1 MMLEYINGQNRQE
14 ELNKEAKERYE
25 LVASRLR
32 ELAEADNLDLANEA
46 LEDFFSEEICF
57 LCKICDVLEG
67 ADINPN
73 ELWESTISENYE
85 NSFLNPT
92 YAVKSLG
99 DELGQLVTVLASDL
113 LSTIPYAFRGQ
124 LYQANLFL
132 ELFLQVFCEI
142 QAEMD
147 LEEIKEDIFYFYHDN
162 SEIFS
167 EDSIYETVDPSLDF
181 YKNILL
187 TEDLS
192 NTDYLYKYGAFIG
205 ENELKMSEFLAKLP
219 SEKIDAMAQTLV
231 TGFLKGFVQM
241 RKDITKKKTLKLEFP
256 MGMELVA
263 KRVLEKFADQ
273 GLETVI
279 HGDATLSLFGIGGRK
294 RGVYTNSLNPQ
305 YEFDHKNDK
314 AYYFDKRIAKRMLE
328 VREQTFESLKQKAL
342 GFAGPALTETF
353 GTPEFDPVNK
363 KEALALSKEQ
373 RDVRTWYANEALAL
387 MNRFMPQEERSFSI
401 ISYPLPSIGE
411 DFEKIF
417 EMTVKVNTL
426 PYELYQSM
434 QQKIIDVL
442 DEGEKVHVKGCGD
455 NETDIVVS
463 LHNIAEKETN
473 FENCVADVNI
483 PVGEVFTSPVLKG
496 TSGVLNVSGVYLE
509 GLFFKNLKMTFKDGM
524 ITDYTCDNFAKEED
538 NKKMIQENILF
549 FHDTLPIGE
558 FAIGTNTTA
567 YVEAK
572 RYDIVGKLPI
582 LIAEKC
588 GPHFAVGDTCYSYE
602 EDSHFYNPD
611 GKEIIA
617 KENELSSQ
625 RKKDPSK
632 AYFSCHTDITIPYEE
647 LEFIKVVKADG
658 TELSIIENGRFVVPG
673 TEELNKPFEE

>member
-1 MMLEYINGQNRQE
+1 MVDYVNGQNRQI
-14 ELNKEAKERYE
+14 ELNNEAKERYE
-25 LVASRLR
+25 LVSERLR
-32 ELAEADNLDLANEA
+32 ELLMSDNLDLANEA
-46 LEDFFSEEICF
+46 LEDFFSEEIGF
-57 LCKICDVLEG
+57 LCKICDVLDG
-67 ADINPN
+67 KSVNPN
-73 ELWESTISENYE
+73 ELWENTIPANYE
-85 NSFLNPT
+85 ESFLNPAF
-92 YAVKSLG
+92 AVKCLG
-99 DELGQLVTVLASDL
+99 EELGRLVTVLASDL
-113 LSTIPYAFRGQ
+113 LSTIPYAFKGQ
-124 LYQANLFL
+124 IYQANLFL
-132 ELFLQVFCEI
+132 EFFLQVFCEI

-147 LEEIKEDIFYFYHDN
+147 LEEVKEDIFYFYHDN

-167 EDSIYETVDPSLDF
+167 EDSIYETVDTSLDF
-181 YKNILL
+181 YKKILL
-187 TEDLS
+187 EEDLS
-192 NTDYLYKYGAFIG
+192 NPEYLYKYGAFIG
-205 ENELKMSEFLAKLP
+205 DNELKMSRFLANTSPK
-219 SEKIDAMAQTLV
+219 KIDAMADTLV

-241 RKDITKKKTLKLEFP
+241 RKDITKKKTVKLEFP
-256 MGMELVA
+256 MGMEIVA
-263 KRVLEKFADQ
+263 KRVMEKFKEH
-273 GLETVI
+273 GLETVV

-328 VREQTFESLKQKAL
+328 VREQTFESLKDKAL
-342 GFAGPALTETF
+342 DFAGPALTETF
-353 GTPEFDPVNK
+353 GTEDFNPVNK
-363 KEALALSKEQ
+363 PESLSLSKEQ
-373 RDVRTWYANEALAL
+373 RDVRTWYANESLAL
-387 MNRFMPQEERSFSI
+387 MNRYMPQEERSFSI

-417 EMTVKVNTL
+417 EMTMRVNTL
-426 PYELYQSM
+426 PYELYQNM

-455 NETDIVVS
+455 NETDIIVS
-463 LHNIAEKETN
+463 LHSISEKETN

-496 TSGVLNVSGVYLE
+496 TDGVLNVSGVYLE
-509 GLFFKNLKMTFKDGM
+509 GLYFKNLKITFKDGM
-524 ITDYTCDNFAKEED
+524 ITDYTCDNFEKEED
-538 NKKMIQENILF
+538 NRKLIQENILF

-558 FAIGTNTTA
+558 FAIGTNTIA

-572 RYDIVGKLPI
+572 KYDIIGKLPI

-617 KENELSSQ
+617 KENEVSSQ
-625 RKKDPSK
+625 RKTDASK

-647 LEFIKVVKADG
+647 LEFIRAIKQDG
-658 TELSIIENGRFVVPG
+658 SEVSIIENGRFVVLG
-673 TEELNKPFEE
+673 TEELNKPFEV

>member
-1 MMLEYINGQNRQE
+1 MVDYVNGQNRQI
-14 ELNKEAKERYE
+14 ELNNEAKERYE
-25 LVASRLR
+25 LVSERLR
-32 ELAEADNLDLANEA
+32 ELLMSDNLDLANKA
-46 LEDFFSEEICF
+46 LEDFFSEEIGF
-57 LCKICDVLEG
+57 LCKICDVLDG
-67 ADINPN
+67 KSVNPN
-73 ELWESTISENYE
+73 ELWENTIPANYE
-85 NSFLNPT
+85 ESFLNPAF
-92 YAVKSLG
+92 AVKCLG
-99 DELGQLVTVLASDL
+99 EELGQLVTVLASDL
-113 LSTIPYAFRGQ
+113 LSTIPYAFKGQ
-124 LYQANLFL
+124 IYQANLFL
-132 ELFLQVFCEI
+132 EFFLQVFCEI

-147 LEEIKEDIFYFYHDN
+147 LEEVKEDIFYFYHDN

-167 EDSIYETVDPSLDF
+167 EDSIYETVDTSLDF
-181 YKNILL
+181 YKKILL
-187 TEDLS
+187 EEDLS
-192 NTDYLYKYGAFIG
+192 NPEYLYKYGAFIG
-205 ENELKMSEFLAKLP
+205 DNELKMSRFLANTSP
-219 SEKIDAMAQTLV
+219 EKIDAMADTLV

-241 RKDITKKKTLKLEFP
+241 RKDITKKKTVKLEFP
-256 MGMELVA
+256 MGMEIVA
-263 KRVLEKFADQ
+263 KRVMEKFKEH
-273 GLETVI
+273 GLETVV

-328 VREQTFESLKQKAL
+328 VREQTFESLKDKAL
-342 GFAGPALTETF
+342 DFAGPALTETF
-353 GTPEFDPVNK
+353 GTEDFNPVNK
-363 KEALALSKEQ
+363 PESLSLSKEQ
-373 RDVRTWYANEALAL
+373 RDVRTWYANESLAL
-387 MNRFMPQEERSFSI
+387 MNRYMPQEERSFSI

-417 EMTVKVNTL
+417 EMTMRVNTL
-426 PYELYQSM
+426 PYELYQNM

-455 NETDIVVS
+455 NETDIIVS
-463 LHNIAEKETN
+463 LHSISEKETN

-496 TSGVLNVSGVYLE
+496 TDGVLNVSGVYLE
-509 GLFFKNLKMTFKDGM
+509 GLYFKNLKITFKDGM
-524 ITDYTCDNFAKEED
+524 ITDYTCDNFEKEED
-538 NKKMIQENILF
+538 NRKLIQENILF

-558 FAIGTNTTA
+558 FAIGTNTIA

-572 RYDIVGKLPI
+572 KYDIIGKLPI

-617 KENELSSQ
+617 KENEVSSQ
-625 RKKDPSK
+625 RKTDASK

-647 LEFIKVVKADG
+647 LEFIRAIKQDG
-658 TELSIIENGRFVVPG
+658 SEVSIIENGRFVVLG
-673 TEELNKPFEE
+673 TEELNKPFEV

>member
-1 MMLEYINGQNRQE
+1 MVDYVNGQNRQI
-14 ELNKEAKERYE
+14 ELNNEAKERYE
-25 LVASRLR
+25 LVSERLR
-32 ELAEADNLDLANEA
+32 ELLMSDNLDLANEA
-46 LEDFFSEEICF
+46 LEDFFSEEIGF
-57 LCKICDVLEG
+57 LCKICDVLDG
-67 ADINPN
+67 KSVNPN
-73 ELWESTISENYE
+73 ELWGNTIPENYE
-85 NSFLNPT
+85 ESFLNPAF
-92 YAVKSLG
+92 AVKCLG
-99 DELGQLVTVLASDL
+99 EELGQLVTVLASDL
-113 LSTIPYAFRGQ
+113 LSTIPYAFKGQ
-124 LYQANLFL
+124 IYQANLFL
-132 ELFLQVFCEI
+132 EFFLQVFCEI

-147 LEEIKEDIFYFYHDN
+147 LEEVKEDIFYFYHDN

-167 EDSIYETVDPSLDF
+167 EDSIYETVDTSLDF
-181 YKNILL
+181 YKKILL
-187 TEDLS
+187 EEDLS
-192 NTDYLYKYGAFIG
+192 NPEYLYKYGAFIG
-205 ENELKMSEFLAKLP
+205 DNELKMSRFLANTSP
-219 SEKIDAMAQTLV
+219 EKIDAMADTLV

-241 RKDITKKKTLKLEFP
+241 RKDITKKKTVKLEFP
-256 MGMELVA
+256 MGMEIVA
-263 KRVLEKFADQ
+263 KRVMEKFKEH
-273 GLETVI
+273 GLETVV

-328 VREQTFESLKQKAL
+328 VREQTFESLKDKAL
-342 GFAGPALTETF
+342 DFAGPALTETF
-353 GTPEFDPVNK
+353 GTEDFNPVNK
-363 KEALALSKEQ
+363 PESLSLSKEQ
-373 RDVRTWYANEALAL
+373 RDVRTWYANESLAL
-387 MNRFMPQEERSFSI
+387 MNRYMSQEERSFSI

-417 EMTVKVNTL
+417 EMTMRVNTL
-426 PYELYQSM
+426 PYELYQNM

-455 NETDIVVS
+455 NETDIIVS
-463 LHNIAEKETN
+463 LHSISEKETN

-496 TSGVLNVSGVYLE
+496 TDGVLNVSGVYLE
-509 GLFFKNLKMTFKDGM
+509 GLYFKNLKITFKDGM
-524 ITDYTCDNFAKEED
+524 ITDYTCDNFEKEED
-538 NKKMIQENILF
+538 NRKLIQENILF

-558 FAIGTNTTA
+558 FAIGTNTIA

-572 RYDIVGKLPI
+572 KYDIIGKLPI

-617 KENELSSQ
+617 KENEVSSQ
-625 RKKDPSK
+625 RKTDASK

-647 LEFIKVVKADG
+647 LEFIRAIKQDG
-658 TELSIIENGRFVVPG
+658 SEVSIIENGRFVVLG
-673 TEELNKPFEE
+673 TEELNKPFEV